1 MLGPLLSRC
10 RGAVGSPRQRAIVMV
25 LRHLNMRGRRPEQT
39 LCLRCRPNGG
49 RVVLS
54 KEAGLQL
61 ADPIIA
67 GGNRQTR
74 IALEVLFE
82 PAFVELGIG
91 ETAERG
97 RQPPERPDQPELA
110 GHNGDDETES
120 RLAHEGEP
128 GLGFSLYFLERV
140 ATDEQMRDQGLE
152 RIARPDEVTAF
163 LRRVEGAA
171 YKRAAGAHGPRPGI
185 DELPEAPVDASL
197 ETVQPP
203 LLHQSQA
210 ELAEA
215 EPRLVIAE
223 LQSQDCAEPD
233 IGEAR
238 AVAVAMLQAEVRHA
252 A

>member
-82 PAFVELGIG
+82 PAFVVSKARRINVRPVR
-91 ETAERG
+91 TG
-97 RQPPERPDQPELA
+97 R
-110 GHNGDDETES
+110 
-120 RLAHEGEP
+120 
-128 GLGFSLYFLERV
+128 V
-140 ATDEQMRDQGLE
+140 QGLTSC
-152 RIARPDEVTAF
+152 P
-163 LRRVEGAA
+163 
-171 YKRAAGAHGPRPGI
+171 KPR
-185 DELPEAPVDASL
+185 
-197 ETVQPP
+197 
-203 LLHQSQA
+203 
-210 ELAEA
+210 
-215 EPRLVIAE
+215 
-223 LQSQDCAEPD
+223 
-233 IGEAR
+233 
-238 AVAVAMLQAEVRHA
+238 
-252 A
+252 

>member
-1 MLGPLLSRC
+1 MC
-10 RGAVGSPRQRAIVMV
+10 
-25 LRHLNMRGRRPEQT
+25 
-39 LCLRCRPNGG
+39 
-49 RVVLS
+49 
-54 KEAGLQL
+54 
-61 ADPIIA
+61 
-67 GGNRQTR
+67 
-74 IALEVLFE
+74 
-82 PAFVELGIG
+82 
-91 ETAERG
+91 
-97 RQPPERPDQPELA
+97 PD
-110 GHNGDDETES
+110 HIRDETES

-140 ATDEQMRDQGLE
+140 ATDEKMRDQGLE

-252 A
+252 ADDEAKQVLVSKQGGAYDRREHVHGGAPGRITHGGKIDEFLDRAAPELPPNVGKFRRYLFLRRMGRPVDAAIQRGTEFWLVQ